1 MIERYTRPE
10 MGRIWEPMRRYE
22 TWLAIEIAVCEAWES
37 LRAISQDDLDVIK
50 ILENHRFTDADIKE
64 IADIER
70 VTKHD
75 VVSFVSFMQ
84 KKVHFS
90 SARFIHMGLTSSDI
104 LDTSLALLLV
114 EAADLI
120 VADIEALL
128 EVLKRRAF
136 EFKETI
142 MVGRTHGIHAEPITF
157 GHKLAVWYEEMKR
170 NRERMKE
177 ARKIIAVGKIS
188 GAVGTFANLDPK
200 VEEIVMKKLG
210 LVPEP
215 AATQVVQRDR
225 HAQFFAT
232 LAVIASS
239 VEKFALE
246 VRHLQRTEVGEAQ
259 EYFSPGQKGSSA
271 MPHKRNP
278 ILSENIDGLA
288 RLVRSNAIASLENV
302 ALWHERDI
310 SHSSVERV
318 IAPDSTILLDFMLA
332 RFTSLLDKLIVHPDR
347 MKANLEAT
355 GGLVYSQRLMTELIS
370 RTGMDIIRDD
380 IYEHVQDI
388 ARRALDGKGNFM
400 ELVRKDPRINR
411 FLTKDRIDEIFD
423 PGWYVRHT
431 DFIFKR
437 VFS

>member
-10 MGRIWEPMRRYE
+10 MGKIWEPKRRFE
-22 TWLAIEIAVCEAWES
+22 TWLAIEIAACEAW
-37 LRAISQDDLDVIK
+37 QDLGRIPQNDLDVIK
-50 ILENHRFTDADIKE
+50 LIENHKFTDSDIKE
-64 IADIER
+64 IADIEE

-75 VVSFVSFMQ
+75 VISFVTFMQ
-84 KKVHFS
+84 KRVEAS

-120 VADIEALL
+120 ISDIERLL
-128 EVLKRRAF
+128 PVLKRRAF

-157 GHKLAVWYEEMKR
+157 GHKLAVWYEETKR
-170 NRERMKE
+170 NCERMRE
-177 ARKIIAVGKIS
+177 ARKTIAVGKIS
-188 GAVGTFANLDPK
+188 GAVGTFANLDPR
-200 VEEIVMKKLG
+200 VEEIVLKRLG

-215 AATQVVQRDR
+215 ASTQIVQRDR
-225 HAQFFAT
+225 HAQFFTT

-246 VRHLQRTEVGEAQ
+246 IRHLQRTEVAEAQ

-288 RLVRSNAIASLENV
+288 RIVRANAVAALENV

-318 IAPDSTILLDFMLA
+318 ITPDSTILLDFMLA
-332 RFTSLLDKLIVHPDR
+332 RFTNLIDKLVVYPER
-347 MKANLEAT
+347 MKKNLEAT
-355 GGLVYSQRLMTELIS
+355 GGLIYSQRLMTELIS
-370 RTGMDIIRDD
+370 TTGMLITRDD
-380 IYEHVQDI
+380 IYEHVQSI
-388 ARRALDGKGNFM
+388 AKNAF
-400 ELVRKDPRINR
+400 ETETSFIQLVKQDETILKYLTPKRIE
-411 FLTKDRIDEIFD
+411 EIFD
-423 PGWYVRHT
+423 PDWYVRYT
-431 DFIFKR
+431 DFIFGR